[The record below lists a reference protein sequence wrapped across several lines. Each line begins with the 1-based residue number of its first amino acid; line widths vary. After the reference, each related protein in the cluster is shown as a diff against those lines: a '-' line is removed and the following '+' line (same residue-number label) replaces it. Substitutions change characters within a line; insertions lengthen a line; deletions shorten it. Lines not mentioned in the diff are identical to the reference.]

1 MGNCELHLIKGK
13 PIVPEGDDLVVG
25 HISIDSDNVLGALD
39 KLQKMNV
46 PFRKNSSVP
55 AGADAGSMN
64 TNANDDMMSDKIVTQ
79 FFVRDPDGY
88 YIEVCNCDETLT
100 KYCLGEKDALPGYE
114 EGVKPF
120 SFATASV
127 TISLMQRWV
136 AKLDARRDQ
145 TKTLSEKVKKE
156 TDGSVEEIAK
166 LLGYTPACEV
176 DATILQ
182 TLKDRHSIYS
192 DIWQNEEVDDIESVL
207 VAAGNGKL

>member
-100 KYCLGEKDALPGYE
+100 KYCLGEKVSHA
-114 EGVKPF
+114 F
-120 SFATASV
+120 ASFV
-127 TISLMQRWV
+127 TCV
-136 AKLDARRDQ
+136 C
-145 TKTLSEKVKKE
+145 
-156 TDGSVEEIAK
+156 
-166 LLGYTPACEV
+166 AC
-176 DATILQ
+176 D
-182 TLKDRHSIYS
+182 
-192 DIWQNEEVDDIESVL
+192 
-207 VAAGNGKL
+207 

>member
-1 MGNCELHLIKGK
+1 LLF
-13 PIVPEGDDLVVG
+13 L
-25 HISIDSDNVLGALD
+25 
-39 KLQKMNV
+39 
-46 PFRKNSSVP
+46 R
-55 AGADAGSMN
+55 
-64 TNANDDMMSDKIVTQ
+64 
-79 FFVRDPDGY
+79 
-88 YIEVCNCDETLT
+88 
-100 KYCLGEKDALPGYE
+100 KDALPGYE

-120 SFATASV
+120 SFATASA

-136 AKLDARRDQ
+136 DKLDARKEQ
-145 TKTLSEKVKKE
+145 TKKLSEKVKKE

-166 LLGYTPACEV
+166 LLGYKPACEV